1 MRAEK
6 VINDPEIPV
15 AQQVDRLT
23 KDDAGES
30 SSGSSS
36 IREAS
41 QARQTQTATDTGL
54 QKLIDALSKDSKHSK
69 LSHPLTV
76 ALISSFA
83 SAIFTAVLVGLIGGG
98 ITYYYT
104 SKTQAIARRQS
115 QLDGINNAR
124 VPKLG
129 ELWEQLD
136 ADDLTI
142 NQLLKESSR
151 KDIRDSDRDAKLHQI
166 VEILKKDRLL
176 VGRNRFWLGD
186 EWFKQSDEYL
196 DRTIQICLS
205 TIGDSNPDLTQLRDR
220 KDALR
225 QDVGKIRDAF
235 LEGNSNY

>member
-1 MRAEK
+1 MRVEE
-6 VINDPEIPV
+6 VSHDPDTPV
-15 AQQVDRLT
+15 SLEADLPT
-23 KDDAGES
+23 ADDFTRS
-30 SSGSSS
+30 TRSS
-36 IREAS
+36 IKDEALES
-41 QARQTQTATDTGL
+41 TRTYTVIVTAF

-142 NQLLKESSR
+142 NQLLEESNR
-151 KDIRDSDRDAKLHQI
+151 KDVRNSDRDAKLHQV

-225 QDVGKIRDAF
+225 QDVIKIRDAF